1 MFKAAFSPKP
11 SDRQDALWFIIQG
24 GRLLVKKNSRPA
36 AVPQTRHLLQS
47 IPEFVNTQFLG
58 HLDGQPCFAAG
69 PPEDFQLGENIEFR
83 GLKTLFGQIDENCLW
98 VAGRAN
104 QLVRWSRHHSYCGKC
119 GQETTDK
126 KDERAKICTACGLVN
141 YPRVSPAIIVA
152 VIKEDQI
159 LLARSGRFPGG
170 FFSVL
175 AGFVEPGET
184 LEACVKREVFEE
196 TGIEVKNI
204 RYFGSQPWPFPDSLM
219 VAFTAEYAGGEI
231 QIDGK
236 EIVAADWYTTENLPD
251 IPPGISIARQLID
264 WFADSGS
271 HT

>member
-1 MFKAAFSPKP
+1 MFKAAFKPSP
-11 SDRQDALWFIIQG
+11 SDRENALWFIIQG
-24 GRLLVKKNSRPA
+24 GRLLVKRNSRPA
-36 AVPQTRHLLQS
+36 VIPQTRHLAES
-47 IPEFVNTQFLG
+47 IPEFVHTQFLG

-69 PPEDFQLGENIEFR
+69 PPPDFQPEDNLDFR
-83 GLKTLFGQIDENCLW
+83 GLKSLFGRIDENHLW

-119 GQETTDK
+119 GQKTTEK
-126 KDERAKICTACGLVN
+126 ADERARICTACNLVN

-159 LLARSGRFPGG
+159 LLGRSGRFPGG

-175 AGFVEPGET
+175 AGFVEPGEG
-184 LEACVKREVFEE
+184 LEMCVEREVFEE
-196 TGIEVKNI
+196 TGIAVKNI

-219 VAFTAEYAGGEI
+219 VAFTADYAGGEI
-231 QIDGK
+231 QIDGQ
-236 EIVAADWYTTENLPD
+236 EIVAADWYTKDNLPD

-264 WFADSGS
+264 WFVDSG
-271 HT
+271 

>member
-1 MFKAAFSPKP
+1 MFEAAFSYT
-11 SDRQDALWFIIQG
+11 SADREDALWFIIAG
-24 GRLLVKKNSRPA
+24 GRLLVKKNSHPA
-36 AVPQTRHLLQS
+36 AVPDTRQLSKILQG
-47 IPEFVNTQFLG
+47 VADTQFLG
-58 HLDGQPCFAAG
+58 YLDGQPCFAAG
-69 PPEDFQLGENIEFR
+69 PPADFQPAEGLEFR
-83 GLKTLFGQIDENCLW
+83 GLKTLFGRIDENHLW

-104 QLVRWSRHHSYCGKC
+104 QLVRWSRHHRYCGKC
-119 GQETTDK
+119 GQKTTEK
-126 KDERAKICTACGLVN
+126 EDERARICRACGLVN

-152 VIKEDQI
+152 VTRDDQL

-184 LEACVKREVFEE
+184 LEACVKREVHEE
-196 TGIEVKNI
+196 TGIEVKRI
-204 RYFGSQPWPFPDSLM
+204 CYFGSQPWPFPDSLM

-236 EIVAADWYTTENLPD
+236 EIVAADWYTRDNLPD

-264 WFADSGS
+264 WFTDSDCPK
-271 HT
+271 